1 VTLALTLLLIV
12 VLAALIFDFINGF
25 HDAANAIATT
35 VATGAMGLGAAVVLS
50 GVCNFAGAMM
60 GTEVAKFFV
69 NGFVNDPLAL
79 GQVAVLSALVG
90 ASIWNL
96 LTWWWGLPSS
106 SSHALIG
113 GIAGAVVVGSGWDAF
128 NWMTLL
134 KKPILWLVLSPLIGF
149 IVAFV
154 TMIGLYWV
162 FCRSRASQVDR
173 WSRGMQ
179 IASGAAFS
187 VSHGLNDAQ
196 KVMGIITLGM
206 ITYLG
211 VVQASGSPTG
221 LPDWVLPHQTVD
233 AKGKT
238 SYGIPYWVMLSC
250 AIAIGLGTMAGGKRI
265 IKTMGA
271 KLTRISPAQG
281 LAAQTSGTA
290 TLFATAAWGIPVST
304 THCINAAVLG
314 AGSAHRFS
322 AVRWGV
328 VANILVAWVLT
339 IPASAAMAAITY
351 VILRSLIGQA

>member
-1 VTLALTLLLIV
+1 MTIALTLLLIV

-35 VATGAMGLGAAVVLS
+35 VATGALGLGAAVVMS
-50 GVCNFAGAMM
+50 GACNFAGALM

-69 NGFVNDPLAL
+69 NGFVHDPLAL

-113 GIAGAVVVGSGWDAF
+113 GIAGAVVVGSGWGAF

-134 KKPILWLVLSPLIGF
+134 QKPILWLVLSPLLGF
-149 IVAFV
+149 LVAFIA
-154 TMIGLYWV
+154 MIALYWG
-162 FCRSRASQVDR
+162 FRRARANQVDR
-173 WSRGMQ
+173 WSRSLQ
-179 IASGAAFS
+179 ILSGAAFS

-196 KVMGIITLGM
+196 KVMGIIALGM
-206 ITYLG
+206 LTYMG
-211 VVQASGSPTG
+211 ACTAAGAPFG
-221 LPDWVLPHQTVD
+221 LPNWVLPQRTEV
-233 AKGKT
+233 AGKV
-238 SYGIPYWVMLSC
+238 SFGIPSWVMLSC

-265 IKTMGA
+265 IKTMGS
-271 KLTRISPAQG
+271 KLTRISPVQG

-290 TLFATAAWGIPVST
+290 TLFFTAHFGIPVST

-314 AGSAHRFS
+314 AGSARRFS

-328 VANILVAWVLT
+328 VANIMIAWVLT
-339 IPASAAMAAITY
+339 IPASALMAGLTY
-351 VILRSLIGQA
+351 LILRKCIGQA

>member
-1 VTLALTLLLIV
+1 MTAALIILLVV
-12 VLAALIFDFINGF
+12 VLASLIFDFINGF

-35 VATGAMGLGAAVVLS
+35 VATGALSLTAAVVLS

-69 NGFVNDPLAL
+69 NGFVNDPQGL
-79 GQVAVLSALVG
+79 GQVMVLSALVG

-113 GIAGAVVVGSGWDAF
+113 GIAGAVVVGSGWSAF
-128 NWMTLL
+128 NWIALL
-134 KKPILWLVLSPLIGF
+134 KKPILWLVLSPLLGF
-149 IVAFV
+149 VVAFIA
-154 TMIGLYWV
+154 MIALYWI
-162 FCRSRASQVDR
+162 FLRSRASQVDR
-173 WSRGMQ
+173 WSRLMQ

-187 VSHGLNDAQ
+187 VSHGFNDAQ
-196 KVMGIITLGM
+196 KVMGIITLGLLS
-206 ITYLG
+206 YLG
-211 VVQASGSPTG
+211 VVAANGAHPI
-221 LPDWVLPHQTVD
+221 LPDWMLPQETVNN
-233 AKGKT
+233 GKV
-238 SYGIPYWVMLSC
+238 SHSIPYWVMLSC

-281 LAAQTSGTA
+281 LAAQTSGTL
-290 TLFATAAWGIPVST
+290 TLFATGAFGIPVST

-314 AGSAHRFS
+314 AGSAKRFS

-328 VANILVAWVLT
+328 VANIMVAWVLT
-339 IPASAAMAAITY
+339 IPASAVMAALAY
-351 VILRSLIGQA
+351 VVLRKLIGHA

>member
-1 VTLALTLLLIV
+1 MTLALTLLLVV
-12 VLAALIFDFINGF
+12 VLTALIFDFINGF

-35 VATGAMGLGAAVVLS
+35 VATGALSLVAAVVLS
-50 GVCNFAGAMM
+50 GVCNFAGALL

-69 NGFVNDPLAL
+69 NGFVHDPLAL

-113 GIAGAVVVGSGWDAF
+113 GIAGAVVVGSGWGAF

-134 KKPILWLVLSPLIGF
+134 QKPILWLVLSPLIGF
-149 IVAFV
+149 IVAFIA
-154 TMIGLYWV
+154 MIGLYWA
-162 FCRSRASQVDR
+162 FRRARANQVDT
-173 WSRGMQ
+173 WSKGLQ
-179 IASGAAFS
+179 IISGAAFS

-196 KVMGIITLGM
+196 KVMGIIALGM
-206 ITYLG
+206 ITYMG
-211 VVQASGSPTG
+211 ACTAAGQPFG
-221 LPDWVLPHQTVD
+221 LPDWVLPHQTEK
-233 AKGKT
+233 AGKI

-290 TLFATAAWGIPVST
+290 TLFLTAHFGIPVST

-314 AGSAHRFS
+314 AGSAKRFS

-328 VANILVAWVLT
+328 VANIMIAWVLT

-351 VILRSLIGQA
+351 VILRHFIGQA

>member
-1 VTLALTLLLIV
+1 VTAALIILLVV
-12 VLAALIFDFINGF
+12 VLASLIFDFINGF

-35 VATGAMGLGAAVVLS
+35 VATGALSLTAAVVLS

-69 NGFVNDPLAL
+69 NGFVNDPQGL
-79 GQVAVLSALVG
+79 GQVMVLSALVG

-113 GIAGAVVVGSGWDAF
+113 GIAGAVVVGSGWSAF
-128 NWMTLL
+128 NWIALL
-134 KKPILWLVLSPLIGF
+134 KKPILWLVLSPLLGF
-149 IVAFV
+149 VVAFIA
-154 TMIGLYWV
+154 MIALYWI
-162 FCRSRASQVDR
+162 FLRTRASQVDR
-173 WSRGMQ
+173 WSRLMQ

-187 VSHGLNDAQ
+187 VSHGFNDAQ
-196 KVMGIITLGM
+196 KVMGIITLGLLS
-206 ITYLG
+206 YLG
-211 VVQASGSPTG
+211 VVAANGAHPI
-221 LPDWVLPHQTVD
+221 LPDWMLPHETVKD
-233 AKGKT
+233 GKV
-238 SYGIPYWVMLSC
+238 SHSIPYWVMLSC

-281 LAAQTSGTA
+281 LAAQTSGTL
-290 TLFATAAWGIPVST
+290 TLFATGAFGIPVST

-314 AGSAHRFS
+314 AGSAKRFN

-328 VANILVAWVLT
+328 VANIMIAWVLT
-339 IPASAAMAAITY
+339 IPASALMAALAY
-351 VILRSLIGQA
+351 VVLRQVIGHA